1 MRIALV
7 APLVTTI
14 AQPFVGGSQALV
26 ADLAMG
32 LVARGHEV
40 TMFARAGSVVPGVHI
55 EPIAVPAQVLPANF
69 SSTPQTSVPDPAFFV
84 QANIF
89 LELFLQLRHAPFDI
103 VHTHAFDW
111 PAFTFSA
118 LVQHIPIIHTIHL
131 PAVSAEI
138 NQALR
143 TLHQHGHLLTLVA
156 VSQACARDYEPYTPV
171 DQVIYNGLD
180 LAAIPFA
187 PNTPEQAP
195 LLFAGRIAP
204 EKGVEQAI
212 EIAEQAGY
220 PLLIA
225 GGVYDEDYYTRRIQP
240 RVQQAEGRV
249 SYLGSLTHA
258 DLWRLMGQ
266 CRGLLF
272 PIAWDEPFGLTAV
285 EAMAAGTPVVAFNR
299 GAAAEVIRHGETGFL
314 TAPGDIT
321 QAVVYTHQLPTIS
334 RQYCRQHVRANFSL
348 AHMLDEHERLYAR
361 LHGRQNA

>member
-1 MRIALV
+1 MKIALV

-14 AQPFVGGSQALV
+14 AQPYVGGSQALV
-26 ADLAMG
+26 ADLATG

-40 TMFARAGSVVPGVHI
+40 TMFAREGSVVPGVHI
-55 EPIAVPAQVLPANF
+55 EPIAVPAQVLPASF
-69 SSTPQTSVPDPAFFV
+69 ASTPQTGASDPAFFA

-89 LELFLQLRHAPFDI
+89 LELFLRLRHSSFDI
-103 VHTHAFDW
+103 IHAHAFDW
-111 PAFTFSA
+111 PAFTFST

-138 NQALR
+138 NQALSVLQR
-143 TLHQHGHLLTLVA
+143 QDHPLTLVT

-180 LAAIPFA
+180 LAAIPFS
-187 PNTPEQAP
+187 PNIPEQAP

-225 GGVYDEDYYTRRIQP
+225 GGVYDEDYYTRCIQP
-240 RVQQAEGRV
+240 RVQQAQGRV
-249 SYLGSLTHA
+249 SYLGSLAHVE
-258 DLWRLMGQ
+258 LWRLMGQ

-285 EAMAAGTPVVAFNR
+285 EAMAAGTPVVAFKR

-314 TAPGDIT
+314 AAPGDIA
-321 QAVVYTHQLPTIS
+321 QAVAYTHQLPTIS
-334 RQYCRQHVRANFSL
+334 RQHCRQHVRANFSL
-348 AHMLDEHERLYAR
+348 TYMLDEHERLYAR
-361 LHGRQNA
+361 LHR